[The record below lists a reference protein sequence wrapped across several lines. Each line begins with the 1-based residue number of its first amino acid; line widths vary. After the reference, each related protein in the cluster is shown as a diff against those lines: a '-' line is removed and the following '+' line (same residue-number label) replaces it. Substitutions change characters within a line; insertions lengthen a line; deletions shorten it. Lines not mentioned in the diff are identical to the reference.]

1 MAIEKRLAAEYRK
14 KLRNEKISIIF
25 KRSLI
30 TVYEKVSWMKF
41 GPVFLAV
48 SVMLIFFVAFI
59 LWLKISVNVDF
70 PLLKFANVKQL
81 EYMGQIGD
89 FFGGVLNPLLSFM
102 ALIAVLFTIKMQSR
116 ELKEAKE
123 ETRIANRIQDKQT
136 AVFERQNFESV
147 LFRLLDVHSRLTERL
162 RTNYRLGEGD
172 RFKVI
177 VDSVLDLVNENEP
190 IEARG
195 FNFEKFG
202 TWHAYKIERERTN
215 IEGYG
220 KLQEAVRISIS
231 RDNKI
236 LLSQY
241 FRNMY
246 QILKLIDN
254 FKLEIYEESS
264 DKGKKSRRQLRMEY
278 FQRRQYCNILRAQ
291 ISDDELKVLYLNCL
305 SATGFGLKYY
315 VEKYS
320 LLKHM
325 DRTDFLK
332 VSWDWQEVYQ
342 STAYE
347 DYELITD
354 IHIRDFQKARSVSN
368 FSHMFPH

>member
-147 LFRLLDVHSRLTERL
+147 LFRLLDVHSRLAERL

-172 RFKVI
+172 RFKAI

-195 FNFEKFG
+195 FNFEEFG
-202 TWHAYKIERERTN
+202 TWQAYKVERERSN

-220 KLQEAVRISIS
+220 KLLEAVKISVS
-231 RDNKI
+231 RENKI

-254 FKLEIYEESS
+254 FKLEIYEEGS
-264 DKGKKSRRQLRMEY
+264 DKGKKSKRQLRMEY

-332 VSWDWQEVYQ
+332 VSWDWHEVYQ

>member
-1 MAIEKRLAAEYRK
+1 MAVEKRLAAEYRK
-14 KLRNEKISIIF
+14 QLRNEKISILF
-25 KRSLI
+25 RRALI
-30 TVYEKVSWMKF
+30 TAYEKVSWMRF

-48 SVMLIFFVAFI
+48 SVMLIFFVAFV

-70 PLLKFANVKQL
+70 PLLKFSNAKQL

-102 ALIAVLFTIKMQSR
+102 ALIAVLFTIKMQSK

-136 AVFERQNFESV
+136 TVFERQNFESV
-147 LFRLLDVHSRLTERL
+147 LFRLLDVHSRLAERL
-162 RTNYRLGEGD
+162 RTNHRHVEAD
-172 RFKVI
+172 RFKVV
-177 VDSVLDLVNENEP
+177 VDNVLDLVNENEP
-190 IEARG
+190 IKTRT
-195 FNFEKFG
+195 FNFGNFEDWQKLK
-202 TWHAYKIERERTN
+202 TARERSN
-215 IEGYG
+215 VEGLA
-220 KLQEAVRISIS
+220 KLLAAVKISVTQE
-231 RDNKI
+231 NKI

-254 FKLEIYEESS
+254 FKLEIYEEGS
-264 DKGKKSRRQLRMEY
+264 DKGKKSKRQLRMEY

-291 ISDDELKVLYLNCL
+291 VSDDELKVLYLNCL
-305 SATGFGLKYY
+305 TPTGFGLKYY

-332 VSWDWQEVYQ
+332 VSWDWHEAYQ
-342 STAYE
+342 STAFE

-354 IHIRDFQKARSVSN
+354 MHIRDFQKARSTSN